1 MPTAQP
7 RKGHFM
13 GRLRGDGS
21 KKLVWL
27 TGYTDTVGVASLQSE
42 LEMIIGTLLEVAA
55 NKENGHNQ

>member
-1 MPTAQP
+1 
-7 RKGHFM
+7 M